1 MNKEF
6 RSTPPIL
13 RFTDDRPFMTDAV
26 TPFLA
31 EQNPSLIGFNT
42 STDRI
47 TDGTCKWDDGYITWP
62 TNNQLAFLVVV
73 TFQLIAFLLPFF
85 LGG

>member
-26 TPFLA
+26 
-31 EQNPSLIGFNT
+31 NT

-47 TDGTCKWDDGYITWP
+47 TDDTCKWDDGYITWP